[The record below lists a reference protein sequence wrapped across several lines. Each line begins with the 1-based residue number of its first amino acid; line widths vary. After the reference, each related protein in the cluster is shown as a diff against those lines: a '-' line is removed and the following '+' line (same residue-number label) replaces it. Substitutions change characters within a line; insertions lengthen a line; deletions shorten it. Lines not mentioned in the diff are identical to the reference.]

1 MPRPQKCRKVCCL
14 PKSDV
19 FGPMHASCGNHA
31 FITMTVE
38 EYETIRLIDH
48 EGMMQEACAEKM
60 GVART
65 TAQRIYNEARKKLA
79 QCLVEGRPLK
89 IAGGSYSLCEA
100 ENHTN
105 RCGHKCCHKHG
116 YR

>member
-1 MPRPQKCRKVCCL
+1 MPRPQKCRKDCCL

-19 FGPMHASCGNHA
+19 FGPMHASCSSHA

-48 EGMMQEACAEKM
+48 EGMMQETCAQRM

-89 IAGGSYSLCEA
+89 IAGGNYSLCEA
-100 ENHTN
+100 ESRIN